1 MQPKDESL
9 NVTLYV
15 PGRKKI
21 PEIYHR
27 WNDGI
32 VDETGNI
39 SNNKTKIGKSRR
51 VGLKKYLIK
60 GLLILGDVLYFSFQ
74 IFLIIVFLVLTIHC
88 LKMGMLAATAMCA
101 IAAVIVGV
109 WSVKN
114 INSRPSKLIEEWKA
128 DKK

>member
-1 MQPKDESL
+1 MLREKKREKRKNGLRKNNVPKFG
-9 NVTLYV
+9 TQ
-15 PGRKKI
+15 KK
-21 PEIYHR
+21 EIIKLR
-27 WNDGI
+27 N
-32 VDETGNI
+32 
-39 SNNKTKIGKSRR
+39 KSRR
-51 VGLKKYLIK
+51 VGLKKYLRK
-60 GLLILGDVLYFSFQ
+60 GILILGDVLYFSFQ

-114 INSRPSKLIEEWKA
+114 INSKPSKLIEEWKA

>member
-1 MQPKDESL
+1 MISSHK
-9 NVTLYV
+9 
-15 PGRKKI
+15 
-21 PEIYHR
+21 
-27 WNDGI
+27 
-32 VDETGNI
+32 NI
-39 SNNKTKIGKSRR
+39 QR
-51 VGLKKYLIK
+51 VGLKKYLRK
-60 GLLILGDVLYFSFQ
+60 GILILGDVLYFSFQ

>member
-1 MQPKDESL
+1 MFRVE
-9 NVTLYV
+9 
-15 PGRKKI
+15 RKYLKSI
-21 PEIYHR
+21 I
-27 WNDGI
+27 DGI